1 MIFACRDY
9 LRKFLTLTLVCGV
22 TFIYGQNTPLQEK
35 LDFWGD
41 LTLFQ
46 SLDSI
51 RSNGIKL
58 AYSSDKL
65 TNQQITVSEG
75 WTVREFLDFL
85 DKNQIADI
93 IYNGGQIILL
103 PHTPKNYTVHGVLK
117 DVETGEHIIGAAVEV
132 SGTQLGTTTNGYG
145 YYSITLREG
154 AYRLK
159 FSHIGYRPYESE
171 ITLFKDAYFDIS
183 LSQQITTLEEVEVL
197 SVADDINLS
206 ETIPSINRIS
216 IAGRDGQIPYLL
228 GEVDVIQ
235 NALLKPGIRAIGEDA
250 SGIHVRGGGV
260 DQNLTLLDEAI
271 IYNPNH
277 FYGLISIF
285 NPEAVNNVR
294 IMKGYIPPSYG
305 GRTSSVIEVRQKE
318 GNANKTKVSGGIGVL
333 SARALVEGPIHEGKS
348 SFLVSGRQSLL
359 NLSLDDFAS
368 NSVQR
373 NRVRFQDLNLKLNFK
388 YSQSSTY
395 YLSGYIGNDRN
406 IAGLTTTR
414 NWGNRMLNFR
424 WNYLFTPRLF
434 SNISAF
440 YSEYNYR
447 IENTAEPGAF
457 VGRSKISD
465 AGVKVNLTSEINPRN
480 ELTYGFNF
488 IYHRLLPG
496 EQEPLDQTVSTT
508 NSVKLEEERGLESAL
523 FLGHKANL
531 SNFSLEYGL
540 RVSGLHTFGPGSV
553 FEYKPGVP
561 LADSTIIDTLQFD
574 NLDLISRD
582 INFEP
587 RASINWLLNNKTS
600 IKASFSRTAQYLH
613 LISNTISPAPTDIWK
628 LSGQFIPP
636 TRTNQYTL
644 GLYKNLKSNTWELS
658 SEVYYKSIE
667 NNIQYKN
674 GADLIFNENI
684 ETELLLSE
692 ARAYGLELYAKKKT
706 GRLQGW
712 ISYTLSRAESRIP
725 ENGDERF
732 VLENHDKTHDFS
744 TSWSM
749 KMSKRLSASANFVY
763 NTGIPVTLPTDKY
776 IFEGNLVPH
785 FQFRNNSRLPDYHR
799 LDLSVRLEGRQFKKK
814 KQKARKN
821 SDYWI
826 FTLYNVYARQNAYSY
841 FYRESPVDP
850 GTAQVVKYSIFGT
863 IIPALTY
870 NFKF

>member
-1 MIFACRDY
+1 M
-9 LRKFLTLTLVCGV
+9 LL
-22 TFIYGQNTPLQEK
+22 YGQKEPLDEK
-35 LDFWGD
+35 MGFWGN

-46 SLDSI
+46 SLDSV
-51 RSNGIKL
+51 RFSGIKL

-65 TNQQITVSEG
+65 TNQQLDIEQGISIK
-75 WTVREFLDFL
+75 EFLNFL
-85 DKNQIADI
+85 SERRIADI
-93 IYNGGQIILL
+93 IYEGGQIILL
-103 PHTPKNYTVHGVLK
+103 PHTPKNHTIHGVLK
-117 DVETGEHIIGAAVEV
+117 DIETGEHIIGAAVEV

-154 AYRLK
+154 DYRLK
-159 FSHIGYRPYESE
+159 FSHIGYQSHESE
-171 ITLFKDAYFDIS
+171 VALFKDAYFDIS
-183 LSQQITTLEEVEVL
+183 LSQQITTLEVVEVL
-197 SVADDINLS
+197 ATADDINVS
-206 ETIPSINRIS
+206 ENIPSINRIS
-216 IAGRDGQIPYLL
+216 ISGSDGQIPYLL

-250 SGIHVRGGGV
+250 SGIHIRGGGI

-318 GNANKTKVSGGIGVL
+318 GNANETNVSGGIGVL
-333 SARALVEGPIHEGKS
+333 SARALVEGPIHKSKS
-348 SFLVSGRQSLL
+348 SFLISGRQSLL

-388 YSQSSTY
+388 YSKSSTY

-406 IAGLTTTR
+406 IVGLTTTR

-465 AGVKVNLTSEINPRN
+465 AGVKVNLTSDISPGN
-480 ELTYGFNF
+480 ELSYGFNF

-496 EQEPLDQTVSTT
+496 EQEPLVQDANT
-508 NSVKLEEERGLESAL
+508 NNVKLENERGLESAL
-523 FLGHKANL
+523 FLGHKFNV
-531 SNFSLEYGL
+531 SKVSMEYGL
-540 RVSGLHTFGPGSV
+540 RVSSLHNFGPGSV

-574 NLDLISRD
+574 SFDLISRD

-587 RASINWLLNNKTS
+587 RASINWRLNTKTS
-600 IKASFSRTAQYLH
+600 IKASFNRTAQYLH

-644 GLYKNLKSNTWELS
+644 GLYKNLKSNAWELS
-658 SEVYYKSIE
+658 SEVYFKAIE

-674 GADLIFNENI
+674 GADLVFNENI

-692 ARAYGLELYAKKKT
+692 ARAYGLELYAKKKS

-725 ENGDERF
+725 ENGDELF
-732 VLENHDKTHDFS
+732 ILENHDKTHDFS

-749 KMSKRLSASANFVY
+749 KVSKRLSTSANFVY

-776 IFEGNLVPH
+776 VFENNLVPH

-799 LDLSVRLEGRQFKKK
+799 LDLSIRWEGKKFKKRR
-814 KQKARKN
+814 QKIRKN

-841 FYRESPVDP
+841 FFRESPVDP

-863 IIPALTY
+863 VIPAITY